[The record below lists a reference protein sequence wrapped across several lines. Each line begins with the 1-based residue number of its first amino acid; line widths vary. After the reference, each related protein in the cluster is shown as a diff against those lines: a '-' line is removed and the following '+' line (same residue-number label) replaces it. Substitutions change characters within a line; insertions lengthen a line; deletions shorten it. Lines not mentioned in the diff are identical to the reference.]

1 VLGPPRSI
9 IADSIPVPTEVPLK
23 SSNDADIGDITSDS
37 EVETTTK
44 SKSNAPFNSE
54 NPMDDSALKQHENEA
69 DWNQSKDNEKQI
81 NISSIGLPT
90 WNTFGASNL
99 FAPPQENSSAHANSS
114 WALRNE
120 SDGMAT
126 KPISWTDASPP
137 ALPANEEDEAAALTD
152 ASAAVPRDLLSSG
165 PASEE
170 EEAGKED
177 VNEKINKDK
186 FHSKRNKPYQR
197 KPRPGRHTRPRK
209 NHKPYHRKQSR
220 EQAEENVPESSVT
233 ADSKQ
238 DVDKSRN
245 RTKHFKR
252 RYYNKDNRRPNHS
265 SMDRSSKEEEGNRES
280 SRHTRRPYRPRYTRK
295 PKPQKTQVQPP
306 VETSQ

>member
-1 VLGPPRSI
+1 
-9 IADSIPVPTEVPLK
+9 
-23 SSNDADIGDITSDS
+23 
-37 EVETTTK
+37 
-44 SKSNAPFNSE
+44 
-54 NPMDDSALKQHENEA
+54 
-69 DWNQSKDNEKQI
+69 
-81 NISSIGLPT
+81 
-90 WNTFGASNL
+90 
-99 FAPPQENSSAHANSS
+99 
-114 WALRNE
+114 
-120 SDGMAT
+120 MAT

>member
-1 VLGPPRSI
+1 MLGPPRSI

-114 WALRNE
+114 WALRNGE
-120 SDGMAT
+120 FLLYSFECKFNFICRIRRNGNETNILDRCFT
-126 KPISWTDASPP
+126 TSPP
-137 ALPANEEDEAAALTD
+137 
-152 ASAAVPRDLLSSG
+152 
-165 PASEE
+165 
-170 EEAGKED
+170 
-177 VNEKINKDK
+177 
-186 FHSKRNKPYQR
+186 SK
-197 KPRPGRHTRPRK
+197 
-209 NHKPYHRKQSR
+209 
-220 EQAEENVPESSVT
+220 
-233 ADSKQ
+233 
-238 DVDKSRN
+238 
-245 RTKHFKR
+245 
-252 RYYNKDNRRPNHS
+252 
-265 SMDRSSKEEEGNRES
+265 
-280 SRHTRRPYRPRYTRK
+280 
-295 PKPQKTQVQPP
+295 
-306 VETSQ
+306 